1 MKQNLNYFSRYKN
14 VANTKKIIPDQH
26 NRKKQRRWHE
36 SHTPCPKTMNQ
47 YTVGL
52 YTSSKPG
59 NLSSAAPLNKKN
71 KIHGFIS
78 LLLLALPAYPI
89 S

>member
-1 MKQNLNYFSRYKN
+1 
-14 VANTKKIIPDQH
+14 
-26 NRKKQRRWHE
+26 
-36 SHTPCPKTMNQ
+36 MNQ